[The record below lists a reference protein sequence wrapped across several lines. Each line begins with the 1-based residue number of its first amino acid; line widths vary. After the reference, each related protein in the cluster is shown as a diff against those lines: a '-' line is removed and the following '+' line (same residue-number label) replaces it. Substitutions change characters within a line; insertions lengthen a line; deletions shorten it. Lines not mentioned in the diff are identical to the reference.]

1 MMAQDSDEWPD
12 EKIYVGCSY
21 VRSSLGT
28 KKGMLYYSIKTV
40 EEVDGIKY
48 FKMYTNFDELSEIKG
63 RTHEMSLLDETT
75 CSDVL
80 SLWQDGGKVY
90 CQNEDGTQ
98 MWLIFDYGL
107 EAGDTFTDSAG
118 ESYIVKESM
127 MTDASKRKKLI
138 LVSKDGS
145 KENTWILLN

>member
-1 MMAQDSDEWPD
+1 MKHLYLYIILYCVLPIKMMAQDSDEWPD

-63 RTHEMSLLDETT
+63 RITYVT
-75 CSDVL
+75 
-80 SLWQDGGKVY
+80 GY
-90 CQNEDGTQ
+90 CAAQ
-98 MWLIFDYGL
+98 I
-107 EAGDTFTDSAG
+107 
-118 ESYIVKESM
+118 
-127 MTDASKRKKLI
+127 
-138 LVSKDGS
+138 
-145 KENTWILLN
+145 